1 MSDTI
6 AALAT
11 APGRAALAIV
21 RISGPGTAPILWE
34 LTGVPISA
42 RRASVRRLKHDGML
56 IDETLVLW
64 MPGPNSYT
72 GEDMAELQLHGGPG
86 VVGAALE
93 AVTAMGARLA
103 QPGEFTRRAFA
114 RIASM
119 KLCSCLKETRKPH
132 QRWTWTCRSRLH
144 I

>member
-56 IDETLVLW
+56 IDEALVLW

-72 GEDMAELQLHGGPG
+72 GEDMAELAAMVDDGRVRPAVDSVFPLDDAASAMEYLLSGRACGKL
-86 VVGAALE
+86 VVTVG
-93 AVTAMGARLA
+93 TGR
-103 QPGEFTRRAFA
+103 
-114 RIASM
+114 
-119 KLCSCLKETRKPH
+119 
-132 QRWTWTCRSRLH
+132 
-144 I
+144 